1 MTTTQSGSDRFR
13 QALKAGQFVITA
25 EVTPPVSCLRGDLL
39 AKALPLK
46 ALADA
51 VNVTDGAGARA
62 NMDVV
67 TAAAILLENG
77 IEPVLQLT
85 CRDRNRIG
93 LQAELLAAATWGVRN
108 VLALRGDDP
117 IVGDQPNA
125 KPVFDLDSRELIETA
140 VMIRDRGQLPSGRKI
155 SGKAD
160 FFVGAVDTPID
171 PPPGWSPRGL
181 SDKIAAGAQ
190 FTQTQFCMDAGIV
203 RRYAARLAEEGVFA
217 KCFVLIGLAVLRSA
231 RSAQWIRN
239 HLPGAIISEAIVQR
253 LLGAADPASEGER
266 IALEF
271 LQEMSSI
278 PGIAGVH
285 VMAPNNEVAVPRL
298 LAQARRLTLR
308 RAPPQR
314 NGSQPAG
321 AVA

>member
-1 MTTTQSGSDRFR
+1 TQGGSGHFR

-25 EVTPPVSCLRGDLL
+25 EVNPPVSCLRGDLL

-67 TAAAILLENG
+67 TAAAILLDNG

-117 IVGDQPNA
+117 IAGDQPDA

-160 FFVGAVDTPID
+160 FFVGAADTPID
-171 PPPGWSPRGL
+171 PPAAGWSPRGL
-181 SDKIAAGAQ
+181 NDKISAGAQ
-190 FTQTQFCMDAGIV
+190 FAQTQFCMDAGIV

-217 KCFVLIGLAVLRSA
+217 KCFVLIGVALLRSA

-285 VMAPNNEVAVPRL
+285 VMAPNNEAAVPRL
-298 LAQARRLTLR
+298 LAQARRLALR
-308 RAPPQR
+308 RAPPQKK
-314 NGSQPAG
+314 GSQPAG
-321 AVA
+321 AIA

>member
-1 MTTTQSGSDRFR
+1 MTKTQGGSGHFR

-62 NMDVV
+62 NMDAV
-67 TAAAILLENG
+67 TAAAILLDNG

-117 IVGDQPNA
+117 IAGDQPDA

-160 FFVGAVDTPID
+160 FFVGAADTPID
-171 PPPGWSPRGL
+171 PPGVGWSPRGL
-181 SDKIAAGAQ
+181 NDKIAAGAQ
-190 FTQTQFCMDAGIV
+190 FAQTQFCMDAGIV

-217 KCFVLIGLAVLRSA
+217 KCFVLIGVALLRSA

-239 HLPGAIISEAIVQR
+239 HLSGAIISEAIVQR

-271 LQEMSSI
+271 LQEMSGI

-285 VMAPNNEVAVPRL
+285 VMAPNNEAAAPRL

-308 RAPPQR
+308 RAPP
-314 NGSQPAG
+314 
-321 AVA
+321 

>member
-1 MTTTQSGSDRFR
+1 MTESNFGHLQR
-13 QALKAGQFVITA
+13 ALKAGQFVITA
-25 EVTPPVSCLRGDLL
+25 EVTPPVSVLRGDLL
-39 AKALPLK
+39 TKAVPLK
-46 ALADA
+46 GLADA
-51 VNVTDGAGARA
+51 VNVTDGAGARV

-67 TAAAILLENG
+67 TAVAILLDNG

-117 IVGDQPNA
+117 SAGDQPDA
-125 KPVFDLDSRELIETA
+125 KPVFDLGSRELIATA

-160 FFVGAVDTPID
+160 FFVGCADTPID

-181 SDKIAAGAQ
+181 NEKIAAGAQ
-190 FTQTQFCMDAGIV
+190 FLQTQFCMDAGIV

-217 KCFVLIGLAVLRSA
+217 KCSVLIGIAVLRSA

-253 LLGAADPASEGER
+253 LLAAPDPPSEGER
-266 IALEF
+266 ITLE
-271 LQEMSSI
+271 LVEEMAAI

-285 VMAPNNEVAVPRL
+285 VMAPNNEAAVPRV
-298 LAQARRLTLR
+298 LAQAKRLSLR
-308 RAPPQR
+308 RAPQIK
-314 NGSQPAG
+314 GSQPAG
-321 AVA
+321 AIA